1 MNQETFDRALNEF
14 NELNTK
20 INKLREFLLG
30 DKVKELNNLNHD
42 LLIAQLKAMEAY
54 ASVLS
59 IRLGLNAPREEE
71 SAE

>member
-1 MNQETFDRALNEF
+1 MNQETFDNALNEF

-20 INKLREFLLG
+20 ITKLREFLLS

>member
-1 MNQETFDRALNEF
+1 MNQETFDNALNEF

-20 INKLREFLLG
+20 ITKLREFLLG

>member
-1 MNQETFDRALNEF
+1 MNQETFDRVLAEF

-20 INKLREFLLG
+20 ISKLREFLLSE
-30 DKVKELNNLNHD
+30 KVKELNNLNHD

-54 ASVLS
+54 ASILS
-59 IRLGLNAPREEE
+59 IRLGLNAPRTEE

>member
-1 MNQETFDRALNEF
+1 MDQETFDRALNEF

-30 DKVKELNNLNHD
+30 EKVKELNNLNHD

>member
-20 INKLREFLLG
+20 ITKLREFLLG
-30 DKVKELNNLNHD
+30 EKVKELNNLNHD

-59 IRLGLNAPREEE
+59 IRLGLNAPRAEE

>member
-1 MNQETFDRALNEF
+1 MNQETFDRVLEEF

-20 INKLREFLLG
+20 ISKLREFLLG
-30 DKVKELNNLNHD
+30 EKVKELNNLNHD

-54 ASVLS
+54 ASILS
-59 IRLGLNAPREEE
+59 IRLGLNAPRTEE